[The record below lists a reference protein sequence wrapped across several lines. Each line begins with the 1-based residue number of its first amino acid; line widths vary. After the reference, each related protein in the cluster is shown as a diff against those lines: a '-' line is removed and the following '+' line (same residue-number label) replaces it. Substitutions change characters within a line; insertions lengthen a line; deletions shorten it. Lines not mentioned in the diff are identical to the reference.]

1 MPEMYLDSTSTLSGS
16 RSCSSKSSETMSP
29 DIMNAYNGSAQFF
42 SSTQIP
48 TTSVS
53 SITMIQPRA
62 QAQVQCYG
70 HFNGYNGALTQL
82 PYHQQYGIHDENVNQ
97 GLQWNSY
104 RMADATLAQKQ
115 PKNEISKSLK
125 MFAMLAAYKYGKDP
139 IKHARDS
146 PMDDIM
152 KDFYCN
158 GYVADESNLH
168 PQGHALM
175 ETSSL
180 LQHEYV
186 TNKIRRNN
194 NDSENNLNY
203 NTTNYGTNNGS
214 NANPVINSNNEAFF
228 NQCYFN
234 PNLCMMKSLATSPF
248 LSSGVTSHPP
258 RQHAAT
264 VAAAAVTA
272 AATAAA
278 SANIDYNSQNIKR
291 PQKRYGSAKFDKFSA
306 VKHCVFCENNNE
318 PEAVVK
324 SHAVRDSLGRV
335 LCPKLRT
342 YICPICKASG
352 DKAHTVKY
360 CPQKPIIT
368 MEDAVKAESLRL
380 AKNFYYKQRMKV

>member
-214 NANPVINSNNEAFF
+214 NANP
-228 NQCYFN
+228 
-234 PNLCMMKSLATSPF
+234 SLATSPF